1 MIIITHQLKQMTSAD
16 LVTMKRK
23 QTVATMTVKDDR
35 TLSSNDVVE
44 GQLPILVM
52 IIINM
57 NDLLFELCLN

>member
-16 LVTMKRK
+16 LVTTKRK